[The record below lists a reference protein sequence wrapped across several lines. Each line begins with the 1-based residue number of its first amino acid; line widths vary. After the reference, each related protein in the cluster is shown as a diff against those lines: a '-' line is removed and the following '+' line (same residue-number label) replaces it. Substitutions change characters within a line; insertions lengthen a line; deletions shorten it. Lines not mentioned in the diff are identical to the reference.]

1 MRSVLRVLTWLHRW
15 WGVVFCLLFAMWF
28 ASGIV
33 MHFVPFPARDDA
45 DRFAALLP
53 IDLGRVGHGP
63 AEAIANSGIP
73 EVSRIRLVERS
84 DGPIYLVSAPSATQ
98 ALRASD
104 LADGRVGSDR
114 IALETGIGYARFRGL
129 DASHARVGGLVDF
142 DQWSVSGEFDSD
154 RPLYRIIL
162 DDNSGTELYVS
173 SATGDMVLQT
183 TRLMRGFGYI
193 GSVAHWIYPAVL
205 RHHARVWLNLI
216 WWLSLL
222 GCVGAGFGVVI
233 ALARLTTG
241 NRLMTPAPQRLHT
254 WHYRLGLFCAP
265 FVLAWMFSGWLSVQ
279 DGRSSPDLETRA
291 ATLAIAGTPAWSTL
305 PLGELGGIA
314 DGAREIEW
322 FALAG
327 RIYRRERVGLQ
338 EQVLSLVVPETG
350 DAPVHPAFL
359 RQDEID
365 SAAKQLGG
373 GCAQAAAV
381 DADEA
386 DHAKSA
392 LREAPVFRII
402 CGDTWNE
409 IDGATGALLSQINGS
424 QRAYRWL
431 FGRLHTL
438 DFPMLQSRPMLRT
451 SIIVALCLCGLA
463 FSLTGVVLAW
473 RRLGKN
479 VRAGPDANRGRSA

>member
-1 MRSVLRVLTWLHRW
+1 MRRLLRVLTWLHRW
-15 WGVVFCLLFAMWF
+15 WGVAFCLLFAMWF

-33 MHFVPFPARDDA
+33 MHFVPFPVRGDA

-53 IDLGRVGHGP
+53 IDLGGVGHGP
-63 AEAIANSGIP
+63 AEAIANSGIADA
-73 EVSRIRLVERS
+73 SRLRLVQRS
-84 DGPIYLVSAPSATQ
+84 DGPIYLVSGPSGAR

-114 IALETGIGYARFRGL
+114 IALETGIGYARSRGV
-129 DASHARVGGLVDF
+129 DASRAHVGGSIDY

-154 RPLYRIIL
+154 RPLYRVIL
-162 DDNSGTELYVS
+162 GDKSGTELYVS
-173 SATGDMVLQT
+173 SATGDMVLHT
-183 TRLMRGFGYI
+183 TNLTRGFGYI

-205 RHHARVWLNLI
+205 RHHARIWLDLI

-233 ALARLTTG
+233 GLARLATG
-241 NRLMTPAPQRLHT
+241 SRLVTPNHQGLHT

-265 FVLAWMFSGWLSVQ
+265 FVLAWIFSGWLSVA
-279 DGRSSPDLETRA
+279 DGRSSPDVEARA
-291 ATLAIAGTPAWSTL
+291 AARAIAGTPDWSKL
-305 PLGELGGIA
+305 SLGGARVVA
-314 DGAREIEW
+314 DGGKEIEW

-327 RIYRRERVGLQ
+327 RIYRRDRVSLQ
-338 EQVLSLVVPETG
+338 EQRLSLVAPETA
-350 DAPVHPAFL
+350 DAAVQREFL

-365 SAAKQLGG
+365 SAAKQLGR
-373 GCAQAAAV
+373 GCGQTV

-392 LREAPVFRII
+392 RRQAPVFRII
-402 CGDTWNE
+402 CGDIWYE
-409 IDGATGALLSQINGS
+409 IDGATGALLDRIDGS
-424 QRAYRWL
+424 QRTYRWL

-438 DFPMLQSRPMLRT
+438 DFPMLESRPMLRT
-451 SIIVALCLCGLA
+451 AIIVALCLCGLA

-473 RRLGKN
+473 RRLGKS
-479 VRAGPDANRGRSA
+479 VRKFY